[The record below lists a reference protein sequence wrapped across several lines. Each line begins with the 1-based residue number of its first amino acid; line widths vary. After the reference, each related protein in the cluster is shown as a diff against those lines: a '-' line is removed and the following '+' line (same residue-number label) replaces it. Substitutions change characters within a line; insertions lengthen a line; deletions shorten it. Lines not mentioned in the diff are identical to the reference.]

1 MQQELPEQEVEE
13 KDQVEVE
20 VEAELLKE
28 RMPQRCRNNKTAM
41 RQRTMMRDIILVGG
55 DSMRFRFSPLS
66 FSLSLSHL
74 PFALAGA
81 TVR

>member
-1 MQQELPEQEVEE
+1 MQQELPEEEVEE
-13 KDQVEVE
+13 KDQVE

-66 FSLSLSHL
+66 FCLSLSHL
-74 PFALAGA
+74 PFALAGD